1 MMIEKKGAINLKRF
15 QVDDKAF
22 ILSWL
27 FPKFHENSCKKATWF
42 L

>member
-22 ILSWL
+22 ILS
-27 FPKFHENSCKKATWF
+27 
-42 L
+42 